1 MRDYDDIYR
10 EVQIP
15 ILIND
20 LWEYEVYRLTI
31 NELSS
36 YAKKEWLREITK
48 DCPTPQA
55 TYERLKSRMDVL
67 GMPYNTLKT
76 KED

>member
-36 YAKKEWLREITK
+36 YAKKEWLREI
-48 DCPTPQA
+48 P
-55 TYERLKSRMDVL
+55 
-67 GMPYNTLKT
+67 
-76 KED
+76 